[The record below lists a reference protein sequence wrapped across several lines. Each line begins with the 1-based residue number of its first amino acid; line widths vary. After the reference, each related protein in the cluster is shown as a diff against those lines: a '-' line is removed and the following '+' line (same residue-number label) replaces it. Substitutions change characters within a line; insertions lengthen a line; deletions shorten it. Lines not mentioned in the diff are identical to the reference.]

1 MAAGSI
7 SVLDQADL
15 GGLGAP
21 GHQLPVDRKRRPG
34 GQVHALLDGQPAV
47 RAPRFARQRGRQHHA
62 LLADLDVARGDA
74 DHAPDEEVQQDDEA
88 DLEDEQQL
96 VNQGAART

>member
-7 SVLDQADL
+7 SVLDEADL
-15 GGLGAP
+15 GGLGASR
-21 GHQLPVDRKRRPG
+21 HQLTVDRKRRAG
-34 GQVHALLDGQPAV
+34 GQVEALLHGQPAV
-47 RAPRFARQRGRQHHA
+47 RPPRPAGQRRRQHHA
-62 LLADLDVARGDA
+62 LLAHLDVARGDA